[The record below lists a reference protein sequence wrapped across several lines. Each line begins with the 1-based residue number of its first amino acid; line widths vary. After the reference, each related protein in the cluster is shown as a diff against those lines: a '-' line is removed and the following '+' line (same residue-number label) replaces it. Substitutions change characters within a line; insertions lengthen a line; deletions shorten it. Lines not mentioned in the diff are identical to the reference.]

1 MRRELV
7 MEWGC
12 KGLNERTDVKTGL
25 FTFRYINR
33 LKGNVA
39 NLHAQ
44 QYEKDS
50 LKQLYAFLLDFK

>member
-25 FTFRYINR
+25 FTFRYIHM
-33 LKGNVA
+33 LQGKVA

-50 LKQLYAFLLDFK
+50 LKYAFLLGFK